1 MVRPRF
7 GGFNYLQVKA
17 KRVYIQKCGLLL
29 SVRSVTSETPRKMEF
44 KNKVVII
51 TGASSGIG
59 AAVAQMAAKQ
69 SAQLVLVGRNIV
81 NLNNVATKCEAAKGI
96 KPIIVQAELSN
107 DEDVNN
113 IVSETV
119 KAFDRIDVL
128 VNNAAVGI
136 QGSILDG
143 IEPYDRVMANNM
155 RSAYLLTSL
164 AAPHLIKSK
173 GSVVNVSSVAAFKPI
188 KDLDFLPYCISKA
201 ALDQFTKCVA
211 LELAPKGVRVNS
223 VNPGGTR
230 TSFVENAGFSK
241 EQADKVFEN
250 RNKIYPLR
258 KVAESEDIADLILYL
273 ASDRARSI
281 TGSIYVIDNGEMLM

>member
-1 MVRPRF
+1 MD
-7 GGFNYLQVKA
+7 FN
-17 KRVYIQKCGLLL
+17 
-29 SVRSVTSETPRKMEF
+29 
-44 KNKVVII
+44 NKVIII

-69 SAQLVLVGRNIV
+69 SAKLVLVGRNIV

-107 DEDVNN
+107 DEDVNK

-128 VNNAAVGI
+128 VNNAAVGVR
-136 QGSILDG
+136 GSIKDG
-143 IEPYDRVMANNM
+143 IEPYDRVMACNM
-155 RSAYLLTSL
+155 RSVYLLTSL
-164 AAPHLIKSK
+164 VTPHLIKSK
-173 GSVVNVSSVAAFKPI
+173 GNIVNVSSVAAFKPI
-188 KDLDFLPYCISKA
+188 KDVDYLPYCISKA

-211 LELAPKGVRVNS
+211 LELGPEGVRVNS

-230 TSFVENAGFSK
+230 TPFAENAGFSK
-241 EQADKVFEN
+241 EQVDKLYED
-250 RNKIYPLR
+250 RNKNYPLR
-258 KVAESEDIADLILYL
+258 KLAESEDVADLILYL

-281 TGSIYVIDNGEMLM
+281 TGSLCVIDNGEILM